1 MGNEIKKC
9 TVISGAPGNDA
20 EFLRRKI
27 DISSFIIAADSG
39 YLKLKSA
46 GIMPDLIMGDFDSS
60 NKPDYKDCEIIT
72 LPCEKEYTD
81 TFYCVRKAIELGY
94 NDIIIFCALGN
105 RFDHSYSNVLCL
117 DYCRKNDVNCVICD
131 EHNRLSL
138 IVNKKIFKKEYN
150 NFSLFAF
157 LENCRGVKIK
167 GAYYTAGFF
176 GLDELDI
183 NLGDQF
189 AQSNY
194 VCDEV
199 CEISLKSGTLL
210 LVESND

>member
-9 TVISGAPGNDA
+9 TVISGAPGD
-20 EFLRRKI
+20 ETDFLRNNV

-60 NKPDYKDCEIIT
+60 QKPDCIDCEIIS
-72 LPCEKEYTD
+72 LPCEKDYTD
-81 TFYCVRKAIELGY
+81 TFYCVREAIKRGY
-94 NDIIIFCALGN
+94 NNIDIFCALGN

-117 DYCRKNDVNCVICD
+117 DYCKKNNVECTICN

-138 IVNKKIFKKEYN
+138 ITNKKTLKKEYD

-157 LENCRGVKIK
+157 LEDCKGIKIK
-167 GAYYTAGFF
+167 GAYYTAVFF

-189 AQSNY
+189 AQSNFI
-194 VCDEV
+194 CEDE
-199 CEISLKSGTLL
+199 CEISLKKGTLL